1 MMRRMRGTGN
11 VVAEERFIRGNLVDP
26 VQVIDGVIRHAG
38 DQIPAGLAIEGIE
51 LRRVAKEVWLPLV
64 SVAADEPVEILEAL
78 PNGPIIKR
86 PDLTGTEGRHVV
98 VLAEPRRRITI
109 VQQDAADSR
118 LVISD
123 NAVVA
128 REARGLHRDHADAG
142 SVTVAS
148 RNQRRG
154 RRR

>member
-11 VVAEERFIRGNLVDP
+11 VVAKERFIRGNLVDP
-26 VQVIDGVIRHAG
+26 IQVIDGVIRHARH
-38 DQIPAGLAIEGIE
+38 QIPAGLAIEGID
-51 LRRVAKEVWLPLV
+51 LRRVAKQVWLPLV

-109 VQQDAADSR
+109 VQQDAAEGR
-118 LVISD
+118 LVLSD

-128 REARGLHRDHADAG
+128 REARGLLRDHAEAG
-142 SVTVAS
+142 CVMVAS
-148 RNQRRG
+148 GDELR
-154 RRR
+154 